1 MLFETKSIRSEIS
14 EINYKHFFKI
24 SLKLSFYILCVLV
37 HIQFGLLLVGHLI
50 ISVFNSLLLSWK
62 TKAGFGTLFLL
73 LFYNTSC
80 IIQICCNRDQVF
92 KLRSRDKIDIFLLRM
107 LQNGRWLLLFIA
119 NEGRFNKHFC
129 TWVFISVK

>member
-1 MLFETKSIRSEIS
+1 MCTGTYTIWIA
-14 EINYKHFFKI
+14 
-24 SLKLSFYILCVLV
+24 
-37 HIQFGLLLVGHLI
+37 LVGHLI

-92 KLRSRDKIDIFLLRM
+92 KLRSRDKIYMFLLRM
-107 LQNGRWLLLFIA
+107 LQNGR
-119 NEGRFNKHFC
+119 
-129 TWVFISVK
+129 